1 MRMVRQFS
9 DPPKPFRGK
18 AERRLLHIGEH
29 KPGRKRA
36 ANVSIDEDI
45 LAAAKAMN
53 INLSQT
59 LEKELRRRVQAE
71 RDEKWRREN
80 RSAIESYNRFIEKH
94 GVFLEEFQDWDESSV

>member
-1 MRMVRQFS
+1 MVRQFS

-18 AERRLLHIGEH
+18 AGKPHIGQR
-29 KPGRKRA
+29 KPARKRT

-59 LEKELRRRVQAE
+59 LEEELRRRVQAE

-80 RSAIESYNRFIEKH
+80 RPPRGFI
-94 GVFLEEFQDWDESSV
+94 L